1 MEEIIR
7 FLNEQSIIVCAII
20 VVVALIIQELVS
32 EKKGAKYELS
42 PEEAAIMIFKGAK
55 IYDIREKDEYKK
67 SHIEYASWQN
77 SKQLEMHPE
86 KTLKPKKTYI
96 FYCDNGNKSGEIAN
110 QLRKKNG
117 FNTYFIERGLNA
129 WQEEGLNIY
138 QTQGNEK

>member
-55 IYDIREKDEYKK
+55 LYDIREKDEYKK
-67 SHIEYASWQN
+67 SHIEYANWQN
-77 SKQLEMHPE
+77 SKQIEMYPE
-86 KTLKPKKTYI
+86 KTLKPKKNYI
-96 FYCDNGNKSGEIAN
+96 FYCNNGNKSGELAN
-110 QLRKKNG
+110 LLRKKSG
-117 FNTYFIERGLNA
+117 FNTYFIERGLEA

-138 QTQGNEK
+138 KGQGNEK